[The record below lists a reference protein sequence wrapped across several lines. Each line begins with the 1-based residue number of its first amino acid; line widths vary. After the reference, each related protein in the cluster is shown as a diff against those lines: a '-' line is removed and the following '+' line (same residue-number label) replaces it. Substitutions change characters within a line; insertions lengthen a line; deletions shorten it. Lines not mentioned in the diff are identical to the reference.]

1 MQIRILGNKL
11 FQLYIR
17 LALAQFEE
25 HRNADQL
32 VQAIK
37 ITQTT
42 LQQAYMAIKTGSMTG
57 TAPDTLKEA
66 FTQFKRLPGVQLEL
80 NEIHEAIKYREA
92 YLKEMLDADARK
104 IYTNWKTFIVMN
116 IGIYLKQWAAVNIAR
131 SRDSLPG
138 IAESHKRVAAAAAMV
153 RDVVLYHMDDDTE
166 ERLNS
171 DTLKFLKNDA
181 YVGERR
187 FLQQLVNRCRDVLN
201 SAGISV
207 FPIAFYHRIEE
218 EEDEED
224 FSVEETPGFKNDVA
238 VRVLPL
244 LSMIIGEMDA
254 YGETLGEDFKDK
266 PVKKGKR
273 KRFIAE
279 GEDGSKK
286 WRLNGPFNRPL
297 FPETSYTRPFVE
309 VGMFTLVDLRRSI
322 QYRKYGKSQFSES
335 HPYEYTSSLQGM
347 EIPVTCLGV
356 KATFKVGKNSAL
368 HTVRTDKEAQL
379 AIRKAVGTDV
389 VSASDFLK
397 AVESATNAKRSH
409 GEILENFLVG
419 GAIGGSSSGSRKRS
433 RDSDGDGG
441 SSSSSSSKSG
451 SASVNL
457 HSYLKDAEAA
467 GLARD
472 IFNWKA
478 LRVRTPL
485 KQDSRIQY
493 DNSFSTDGEQVSV
506 HFRSA
511 LNTAEVTHIKREK
524 DRKSRHLK
532 KPAKKENL
540 FACSAQG
547 SAQQAGIN
555 DVMEENPNDSFGKV
569 LLKTVDPIIRQ
580 HFTRATAATAAAADV
595 DAAVAELHKLEN
607 TVETIKEHGFS
618 HASALIFYHYCCCY
632 YIYRC

>member
-1 MQIRILGNKL
+1 
-11 FQLYIR
+11 
-17 LALAQFEE
+17 
-25 HRNADQL
+25 
-32 VQAIK
+32 
-37 ITQTT
+37 
-42 LQQAYMAIKTGSMTG
+42 
-57 TAPDTLKEA
+57 
-66 FTQFKRLPGVQLEL
+66 
-80 NEIHEAIKYREA
+80 
-92 YLKEMLDADARK
+92 
-104 IYTNWKTFIVMN
+104 
-116 IGIYLKQWAAVNIAR
+116 
-131 SRDSLPG
+131 
-138 IAESHKRVAAAAAMV
+138 
-153 RDVVLYHMDDDTE
+153 
-166 ERLNS
+166 
-171 DTLKFLKNDA
+171 
-181 YVGERR
+181 
-187 FLQQLVNRCRDVLN
+187 
-201 SAGISV
+201 
-207 FPIAFYHRIEE
+207 
-218 EEDEED
+218 
-224 FSVEETPGFKNDVA
+224 
-238 VRVLPL
+238 
-244 LSMIIGEMDA
+244 
-254 YGETLGEDFKDK
+254 
-266 PVKKGKR
+266 
-273 KRFIAE
+273 
-279 GEDGSKK
+279 
-286 WRLNGPFNRPL
+286 
-297 FPETSYTRPFVE
+297 
-309 VGMFTLVDLRRSI
+309 
-322 QYRKYGKSQFSES
+322 
-335 HPYEYTSSLQGM
+335 M

-356 KATFKVGKNSAL
+356 KATFIVGKNSAL
-368 HTVRTDKEAQL
+368 HTVKTDKEAQPD
-379 AIRKAVGTDV
+379 IKKAVGTDV
-389 VSASDFLK
+389 VSTSDFLK
-397 AVESATNAKRSH
+397 AVQSATNAKRSR

-441 SSSSSSSKSG
+441 SSSSNSSSKSG

-547 SAQQAGIN
+547 SAQQAGVN

-595 DAAVAELHKLEN
+595 DAAAAELHKLEN

-618 HASALIFYHYCCCY
+618 HASA
-632 YIYRC
+632 